1 MVTARQLIEEW
12 TQVIRRL
19 LTDELELLAAIAVL
33 IAAFFLAIGI
43 TRLIREFLDRLGVPT
58 TVEGTP
64 FERTAQRFGTST
76 VTLLAQLSGLFVF
89 SIGVVLALR
98 ITGFVTADVY
108 VVRLADF
115 LPDLFVA
122 VIVLIFGL
130 ILGDKA
136 ALVTGERLRSVK
148 LPEIS
153 LVPTLVKYSII
164 FISTLIAL
172 SQLGVATTALH
183 ILLAAY
189 AFGVVFL
196 GGLACWDLLSSA
208 AAGVYLLLSE
218 PYAIGDRIEIDGKR
232 GIVQEVDV
240 LVTRIEREGEEFVIP
255 NREVFRAG
263 IIRVRT

>member
-172 SQLGVATTALH
+172 SQLGVATT
-183 ILLAAY
+183 
-189 AFGVVFL
+189 FGVVFL